1 MLYMKTLTV
10 ILFSLLFWTMSAH
23 AQTLYAAD
31 TYELK
36 ITTPRGFLIDGKIYS
51 ADSYGLKDKVVGFI
65 ADGKIYSIADGKIY
79 SADAYELKDK
89 VIGFIEG
96 KTIFR
101 ADAYQLKDKPAA
113 FLADGKVYTADT
125 YGLKGKIIGY
135 YNGDEKAGA
144 ACAAILRMI
153 HRYK

>member
-1 MLYMKTLTV
+1 MKTLTV
-10 ILFSLLFWTMSAH
+10 ILFSLLFWTMSVR
-23 AQTLYAAD
+23 AQVLFTAD

-65 ADGKIYSIADGKIY
+65 ADNKIYI
-79 SADAYELKDK
+79 ADAYELKDK
-89 VIGFIEG
+89 VIGFIDG

-113 FLADGKVYTADT
+113 ILADGKVYAADA
-125 YGLKGKIIGY
+125 YGLKGKVIGY
-135 YNGDEKAGA
+135 YTGDEKAGA
-144 ACAAILRMI
+144 ACAAILKLIRK
-153 HRYK
+153 R

>member
-1 MLYMKTLTV
+1 MKTLTA
-10 ILFSLLFWTMSAH
+10 ILFSLLFWTMSVR

-31 TYELK
+31 VYELK
-36 ITTPRGFLIDGKIYS
+36 STTPRGFLIDGKIYS

-65 ADGKIYSIADGKIY
+65 QDNKIY

-101 ADAYQLKDKPAA
+101 ADAYELKDKPAA
-113 FLADGKVYTADT
+113 FLDNGKVYSADA
-125 YGLKGKIIGY
+125 YGLKNKIIGFY
-135 YNGDEKAGA
+135 DGGPGAGA
-144 ACAAILRMI
+144 ACAAILQLL
-153 HRYK
+153 HRHK

>member
-65 ADGKIYSIADGKIY
+65 ADGKIYS
-79 SADAYELKDK
+79 ADAYELKDK

-96 KTIFR
+96 KTVFR

-144 ACAAILRMI
+144 ACAAILRLI